1 MCTFKVFNL
10 RQGEGRLWWL
20 TVEATTVRKALLIAS
35 KQLGHSVAGAELET
49 VSVNGNYV
57 EKLGDLAIRLS
68 ARRVVN
74 DFYVE

>member
-20 TVEATTVRKALLIAS
+20 TVEATTVRKALLIAR
-35 KQLGHSVAGAELET
+35 KQLGHSVDGAELET
-49 VSVNGNYV
+49 VSGNGNYLA
-57 EKLGDLAIRLS
+57 KLGDLAIRVA

>member
-10 RQGEGRLWWL
+10 RQGEGRFLWL
-20 TVEATTVRKALLIAS
+20 TVEATTVRKALLKAS
-35 KQLGHSVAGAELET
+35 KQLGHSVDGAELET
-49 VSVNGNYV
+49 VSVNGNYLA
-57 EKLGDLAIRLS
+57 KLGDLAIRLS